1 MIFNS
6 LTFVVFFAIVL
17 AAHNARFFSWHQKK
31 INLMIF
37 SYLFYA
43 AWNPPF
49 VILLWVS
56 TVVDWWAAQWMVRS
70 KRHTTRKAWMLISVV
85 VNLGMLG
92 YFKYGEFLL
101 ANFVTL
107 AASVGVDYRPPE
119 WNIIL
124 PVGIS
129 FYTFATLSYT
139 LDVYLRRAKPAKHFL
154 DYALFVTFFPHLVA
168 GPIMRPTELVPQFAE
183 PRRATAHQLHFGL
196 ALIILGLF
204 QKVVL
209 ADGFLGP
216 VVEKVYD
223 AREGVPMML
232 DAWVATLAFSGQ
244 IFCDFAGY
252 STTAIGVALSLGF
265 AMPDNFRFPYAA
277 VGFSD
282 FWRRWHIS
290 LSSWLRDYLY
300 IPLGGNKHGPRR
312 TYGAL
317 MGTMLLGGLWHGAAW
332 TFVVWGGLHG
342 LYLAVERWLKG
353 KFGGWTPRAR
363 VDRRARPAH
372 LHTDQH
378 HLGVLPRQGFHRRL
392 KYADLDGR
400 PRRETHSDDRFAADD
415 LRDGHR
421 RRDRRHPLG
430 DARQD
435 AGDRGRA
442 HPIMG
447 GRGPARDHEHRHRR
461 RTGEGQCL
469 HLLPILSPPKRPRG
483 ASCSAKARSP
493 PGCA

>member
-17 AAHNARFFSWHQKK
+17 ALHNAPFSWHQKK
-31 INLMIF
+31 INLLVA

-49 VILLWVS
+49 VILLWIS

-70 KRHTTRKAWMLISVV
+70 ERHSTRRAWMLISVV

-92 YFKYGEFLL
+92 YFKYGGFLL
-101 ANFVTL
+101 ANFTAL
-107 AASVGVDYRPPE
+107 AASVGVAYQAPKWD
-119 WNIIL
+119 IVL

-139 LDVYLRRAKPAKHFL
+139 LDVYLKRAKPAGSFL
-154 DYALFVTFFPHLVA
+154 NYALFVTFFPHLVA
-168 GPIMRPTELVPQFAE
+168 GPIMRPTELVPQFEKA
-183 PRRATAHQLHFGL
+183 PRVTAHQLYFGF

-223 AREGVPMML
+223 AHEGVPMML

-252 STTAIGVALSLGF
+252 SSTAIGVALCLGF

-282 FWRRWHIS
+282 FWRRWHIT

-300 IPLGGNKHGPRR
+300 IPLGGNRHGQAR
-312 TYGAL
+312 TYTAL

-342 LYLAVERWLKG
+342 FYLAVERLLK
-353 KFGGWTPRAR
+353 R
-363 VDRRARPAH
+363 
-372 LHTDQH
+372 
-378 HLGVLPRQGFHRRL
+378 
-392 KYADLDGR
+392 
-400 PRRETHSDDRFAADD
+400 RFAGWRPGPGAIVA
-415 LRDGHR
+415 LGLLTYMLINVTWVFFRAKTFTGAATVLKSMGGGAAHPVPMIAALPMIYALVIVGGIVGTHWAM
-421 RRDRRHPLG
+421 RDRTLEIAVERTPSWLVGALLG
-430 DARQD
+430 
-435 AGDRGRA
+435 
-442 HPIMG
+442 IMAIAVIAEQG
-447 GRGPARDHEHRHRR
+447 KG
-461 RTGEGQCL
+461 
-469 HLLPILSPPKRPRG
+469 
-483 ASCSAKARSP
+483 SAFIYFQF
-493 PGCA
+493 

>member
-49 VILLWVS
+49 VILLWIS

-70 KRHTTRKAWMLISVV
+70 KRDTTRKAWMIISVV

-101 ANFVTL
+101 QNFVGL
-107 AASVGVDYRPPE
+107 AASVGVEYRPPE

-139 LDVYLRRAKPAKHFL
+139 LDVYLKRAKPAKHFL

-183 PRRATAHQLHFGL
+183 ERRATPHQLHFGL

-252 STTAIGVALSLGF
+252 STTAIGVALCLGF

-300 IPLGGNKHGPRR
+300 IPLGGNKHGPKR

-342 LYLAVERWLKG
+342 LYLGVERWLKG
-353 KFGGWTPRAR
+353 KFGGWTPGPASIVALGLLTYILVNITWVFFRAKDFTIASKMLTSMAGMADKPIPMIALLPMIYAMVIVGGIVVTHWAMR
-363 VDRRARPAH
+363 DKTLEIAVERTPSWAVAA
-372 LHTDQH
+372 L
-378 HLGVLPRQGFHRRL
+378 LGVMSLAIVAEQG
-392 KYADLDGR
+392 KG
-400 PRRETHSDDRFAADD
+400 
-415 LRDGHR
+415 
-421 RRDRRHPLG
+421 
-430 DARQD
+430 
-435 AGDRGRA
+435 
-442 HPIMG
+442 
-447 GRGPARDHEHRHRR
+447 
-461 RTGEGQCL
+461 
-469 HLLPILSPPKRPRG
+469 
-483 ASCSAKARSP
+483 SAFIYFQF
-493 PGCA
+493 

>member
-6 LTFVVFFAIVL
+6 LTFVLFFAVVL
-17 AAHNARFFSWHQKK
+17 ALHYSPVFSWHQKK
-31 INLMIF
+31 INLLLA

-70 KRHTTRKAWMLISVV
+70 EKQSTRRTWMIISVV

-92 YFKYGEFLL
+92 YFKYGVFLL
-101 ANFVTL
+101 QNFVTF
-107 AASVGVDYRPPE
+107 AASLGVTYVPPE
-119 WNIIL
+119 WDIVL

-139 LDVYLRRAKPAKHFL
+139 LDVYLRRAKPAKSFL

-168 GPIMRPTELVPQFAE
+168 GPIMRPTELVPQFSEA
-183 PRRATAHQLHFGL
+183 RRATAHQLYFGF

-209 ADGFLGP
+209 ADGFLAP

-223 AREGVPMML
+223 AREGVPTMI

-252 STTAIGVALSLGF
+252 STTAIGVAMGLGF

-282 FWRRWHIS
+282 FWRRWHIT

-300 IPLGGNKHGPRR
+300 IPLGGNRHGPAR
-312 TYGAL
+312 TYTAL

-342 LYLAVERWLKG
+342 TYLAVERWLRG
-353 KFGGWTPRAR
+353 KFSGWKP
-363 VDRRARPAH
+363 
-372 LHTDQH
+372 
-378 HLGVLPRQGFHRRL
+378 
-392 KYADLDGR
+392 
-400 PRRETHSDDRFAADD
+400 
-415 LRDGHR
+415 
-421 RRDRRHPLG
+421 
-430 DARQD
+430 
-435 AGDRGRA
+435 
-442 HPIMG
+442 
-447 GRGPARDHEHRHRR
+447 GPAAIFALGLLTYLLVNITWVFFRAKDF
-461 RTGEGQCL
+461 TVASNMLTSMAGAASNPVPMIA
-469 HLLPILSPPKRPRG
+469 LLPMLYAMVIVGGIVATHWAMRDKTLEIAIERTPAWLLGGLLGIMAIAIVAEQGKG
-483 ASCSAKARSP
+483 SAFIYFQF
-493 PGCA
+493 